1 MFGCPAARRAA
12 AACGE
17 ALGFPQ
23 LSDGFGEPG
32 EAHEQR
38 REQG

>member
-1 MFGCPAARRAA
+1 MFGCPAGRSGLR
-12 AACGE
+12 GE
-17 ALGFPQ
+17 ALGFLQ

>member
-1 MFGCPAARRAA
+1 MFGCPAGRSGLRR
-12 AACGE
+12 G
-17 ALGFPQ
+17 LGFPQ
-23 LSDGFGEPG
+23 FSDGFGEPG